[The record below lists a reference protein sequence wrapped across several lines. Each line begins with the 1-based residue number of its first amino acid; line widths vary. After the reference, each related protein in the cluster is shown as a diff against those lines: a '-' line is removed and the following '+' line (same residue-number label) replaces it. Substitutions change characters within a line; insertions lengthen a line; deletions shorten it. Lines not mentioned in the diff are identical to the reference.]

1 MFSEH
6 RISNI
11 ENPNL
16 EHRKSRTTK
25 KTLKAP
31 SIEKR
36 TSNIEPMTTYT
47 LSIFTTNTIGL
58 LNRITII
65 FTRRR
70 LNIESLTVC
79 ETERKNVSRFT
90 IVMRHESRDAVEKLV
105 RQIRKVVDVL
115 AVFGYLDHEIVFNEI
130 ALFKLAT
137 PLGGTPLNIKEINL
151 DWNAKVVHWGLDYV
165 VIEKNGTEVEIAEFY
180 QYMKNWE
187 ILEYLKSGRVAVGKT
202 EKGLVEYLPE
212 SDWETV

>member
-1 MFSEH
+1 MFPENRTTNINREH
-6 RISNI
+6 R
-11 ENPNL
+11 NPT
-16 EHRKSRTTK
+16 EHRKT
-25 KTLKAP
+25 
-31 SIEKR
+31 
-36 TSNIEPMTTYT
+36 NIEPMTTYT

-137 PLGGTPLNIKEINL
+137 PLGGIPLNIKEINL